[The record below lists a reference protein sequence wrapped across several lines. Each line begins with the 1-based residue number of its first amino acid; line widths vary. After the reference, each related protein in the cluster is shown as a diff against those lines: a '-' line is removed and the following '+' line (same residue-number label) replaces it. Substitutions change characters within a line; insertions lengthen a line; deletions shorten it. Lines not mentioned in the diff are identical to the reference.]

1 MRGELYG
8 MYETIQSL
16 SGTRAMEMLEK
27 AKSTP
32 EVRLQQNQPGD
43 NILDATRRAVAR
55 AGYILDDY
63 A

>member
-1 MRGELYG
+1 
-8 MYETIQSL
+8 
-16 SGTRAMEMLEK
+16 MEMLEK
-27 AKSTP
+27 AKGTP

>member
-1 MRGELYG
+1 

-32 EVRLQQNQPGD
+32 EVRLQQIQPGD